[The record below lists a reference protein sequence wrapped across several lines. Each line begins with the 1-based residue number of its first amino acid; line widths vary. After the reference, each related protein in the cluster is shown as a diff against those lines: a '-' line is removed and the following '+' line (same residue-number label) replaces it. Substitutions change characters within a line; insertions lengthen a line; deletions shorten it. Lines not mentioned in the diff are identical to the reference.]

1 MIAKIFVTGITGYI
15 GGQTVVHLLRKRPDV
30 SVTAL
35 VRNERQAAAVKAVL
49 PQVNTVIGHLD
60 SVDILAR
67 LSAES
72 DIVLQ
77 CASADHPVAV
87 AAIIKGIK
95 SKPGG
100 SAPGVLIHTSGTGI
114 LCDPDQDYGAPPD
127 REYDDVADIKIIT
140 KFPLKRSHRN
150 VDKLVLE
157 ASAGD
162 DPGDGPVRIRSV
174 QLPDL
179 ANAALRRGG
188 SLTVNKGENEWC
200 NVHVADLA
208 DAYVLLVEEALKG
221 GGRADWNTEGYYF
234 VENGRHV
241 WKELAKAVAED
252 GFKKGYF
259 KSEKVDIL
267 SVEETLEAQS
277 TPHPGPYIWGVNS
290 LGHAS
295 RIKSL
300 GWKAQKPSIWEYVSE
315 AVDIEAHA
323 LGLRK

>member
-1 MIAKIFVTGITGYI
+1 V
-15 GGQTVVHLLRKRPDV
+15 P
-30 SVTAL
+30 
-35 VRNERQAAAVKAVL
+35 
-49 PQVNTVIGHLD
+49 
-60 SVDILAR
+60 
-67 LSAES
+67 AE
-72 DIVLQ
+72 

-114 LCDPDQDYGAPPD
+114 LGDPDQDYGAPPD
-127 REYDDVADIKIIT
+127 REYDDVADIKTIT
-140 KFPLKRSHRN
+140 KLPLKRSHRN
-150 VDKLVLE
+150 VDKLVLK

-162 DPGDGPVRIRSV
+162 DPVENAKIKTSIICPPTIYGKGDGPVRIRSI
-174 QLPDL
+174 QLPNL

-188 SLTVNKGENEWC
+188 SLAVNKGENEWC

-221 GGRADWNTEGYYF
+221 GGTADWNAEGYYF

-241 WKELAKAVAED
+241 WKELAKALAED